1 MTGQAPKQDGL
12 EKEMYEKVFEEVP
25 VELTYE
31 EKREWLNKL
40 EDVAVSSDAFVSLCP
55 PLRTLS

>member
-1 MTGQAPKQDGL
+1 
-12 EKEMYEKVFEEVP
+12 MYEGVFEEVP

-40 EDVAVSSDAFVSLCP
+40 DDVAVSSDAFVSLRP
-55 PLRTLS
+55 